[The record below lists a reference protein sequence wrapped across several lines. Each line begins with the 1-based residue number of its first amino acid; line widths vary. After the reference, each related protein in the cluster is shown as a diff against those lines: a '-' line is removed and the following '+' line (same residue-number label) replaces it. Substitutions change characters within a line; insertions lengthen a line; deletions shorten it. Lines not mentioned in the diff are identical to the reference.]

1 MLRLLTTQ
9 EAIILPDIDKSL
21 LADLSLEER
30 EKVHEYIQALESTI
44 DSSVGNLS
52 KLLEV
57 ILSLSNDEVGVK
69 LE

>member
-1 MLRLLTTQ
+1 
-9 EAIILPDIDKSL
+9 LPDIDKSL

>member
-1 MLRLLTTQ
+1 M
-9 EAIILPDIDKSL
+9 ADIDKSL
-21 LADLSLEER
+21 LEDLNLEER

-44 DSSVGNLS
+44 DSSVGDLS

-57 ILSLSNDEVGVK
+57 ILSLSNDEAGVK

>member
-1 MLRLLTTQ
+1 LIRQEERL
-9 EAIILPDIDKSL
+9 ADIDKSL
-21 LADLSLEER
+21 LEDLNLEER

-44 DSSVGNLS
+44 DSSVGDLS

-57 ILSLSNDEVGVK
+57 ILSLSNDEAGVK

>member
-1 MLRLLTTQ
+1 L
-9 EAIILPDIDKSL
+9 ADIDKSL
-21 LADLSLEER
+21 LEDLNLEER

-44 DSSVGNLS
+44 DSSVGDLS

-57 ILSLSNDEVGVK
+57 ILSLSNDEAGVK